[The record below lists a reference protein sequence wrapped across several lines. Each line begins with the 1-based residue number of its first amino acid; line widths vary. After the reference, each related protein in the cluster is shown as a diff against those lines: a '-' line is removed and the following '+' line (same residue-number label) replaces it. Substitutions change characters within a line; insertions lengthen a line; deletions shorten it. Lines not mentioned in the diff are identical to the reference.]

1 MVLQRF
7 RILSLCSWAKDFK
20 KGMAGWM
27 NSIPSPEAAGAP
39 EAGMD
44 WSPEGATTVSVLSPE
59 TTRALTELRSRL
71 STEQLREAV
80 QRLQP
85 PNRVLMVKP
94 SVKACLKQA
103 CLKRPEPEFGDETL
117 HISLCSGM
125 GADFHI
131 LKLIGAIENG
141 SITQSIGVENDEV
154 KRAICNNLH
163 PPETCPLGGVDHTW
177 FNDIMA
183 IKREDIVKLK
193 RRGRV
198 KRVDLQ
204 PPCKDHSTKRLLPSK
219 YGKQLKDPRPG
230 FRGRHGQVALKGLEI
245 LGWIID
251 IHGSEVEYFMEFLD
265 CSDMK
270 SDWSLVCEA
279 LGEPI
284 VLDAA
289 DVSTNRRNRVYWTNI
304 QCPTDRAKLTEGFS
318 PIDANTC
325 MDTGR
330 SCEPYK
336 VCGKTTIRTIGGSWI
351 GDPSACRAAR

>member
-1 MVLQRF
+1 M
-7 RILSLCSWAKDFK
+7 
-20 KGMAGWM
+20 
-27 NSIPSPEAAGAP
+27 
-39 EAGMD
+39 
-44 WSPEGATTVSVLSPE
+44 
-59 TTRALTELRSRL
+59 
-71 STEQLREAV
+71 
-80 QRLQP
+80 
-85 PNRVLMVKP
+85 
-94 SVKACLKQA
+94 
-103 CLKRPEPEFGDETL
+103 
-117 HISLCSGM
+117 
-125 GADFHI
+125 
-131 LKLIGAIENG
+131 
-141 SITQSIGVENDEV
+141 

-289 DVSTNRRNRVYWTNI
+289 DAGAQWS
-304 QCPTDRAKLTEGFS
+304 
-318 PIDANTC
+318 DA
-325 MDTGR
+325 
-330 SCEPYK
+330 S
-336 VCGKTTIRTIGGSWI
+336 
-351 GDPSACRAAR
+351 